1 MTTLEGLVS
10 ISSKMEE
17 VVEPIKQ
24 PAKRKRLNPQQ
35 RIVSLLE
42 TPPIREGTDRY
53 RKMLVVMS
61 CFTVGSA
68 LRELKN
74 LTNPIG
80 GGVDIRLA
88 EKVGAIRLDSLLE
101 G

>member
-1 MTTLEGLVS
+1 MTILQVPSLS
-10 ISSKMEE
+10 
-17 VVEPIKQ
+17 VVEELTLPTKQ
-24 PAKRKRLNPQQ
+24 PAKRKRLHPQL
-35 RIVSLLE
+35 RIVCLLE

-74 LTNPIG
+74 LARPIG

-88 EKVGAIRLDSLLE
+88 EKVGAIRLESSLE